1 MFQSIRTVHEV
12 IYEYLDRLANLG
24 ILRNITP
31 QRDTIHSHQKLFG
44 RFEVMFDCFD
54 PVVFQSEA
62 TIREFFQTHQLS
74 YRYQMWHDRNSGK
87 RFW

>member
-1 MFQSIRTVHEV
+1 
-12 IYEYLDRLANLG
+12 
-24 ILRNITP
+24 
-31 QRDTIHSHQKLFG
+31 
-44 RFEVMFDCFD
+44 MFDCFD